1 MHFGQSPGRCREG
14 PWCGT
19 QGWGPPQSRSRSAPH
34 PPPWRDPA
42 QEKAPSPTHS
52 PRSRAL
58 HAAPAPQFTRVRS
71 MRTARQG
78 EQKEDLAG
86 GQSSRSSRRCCY
98 LHYFH
103 ILQNKEREAA
113 SNSGELGVCPAR
125 RLSQSRG
132 GSRQGTAPRTQSIS
146 ILMERSASSLRVKPE
161 EEGHQDSPLV
171 TASKSSSGGSAES
184 PTSSSA

>member
-19 QGWGPPQSRSRSAPH
+19 QGWGPPSPGAGA
-34 PPPWRDPA
+34 PPP
-42 QEKAPSPTHS
+42 
-52 PRSRAL
+52 PRPGVTLPGGRRLRPRPRPRGL
-58 HAAPAPQFTRVRS
+58 HAAPAPQFARLRS
-71 MRTARQG
+71 MWIARQG

-113 SNSGELGVCPAR
+113 SNSGELGVCRAHQ
-125 RLSQSRG
+125 LSQSRG
-132 GSRQGTAPRTQSIS
+132 CSRQGTAPRTQSIS
-146 ILMERSASSLRVKPE
+146 ILMERSASSLCVKPE
-161 EEGHQDSPLV
+161 EEGHQESPLV